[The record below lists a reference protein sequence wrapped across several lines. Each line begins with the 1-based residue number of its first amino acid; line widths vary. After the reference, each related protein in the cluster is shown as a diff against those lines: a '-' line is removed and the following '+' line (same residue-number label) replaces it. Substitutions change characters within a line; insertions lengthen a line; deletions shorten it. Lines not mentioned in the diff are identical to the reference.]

1 MKNLLLM
8 LRDIA
13 SKYPDMPAQYSKD
26 KDGNFKP
33 ISYPQLWED
42 AINCAL
48 AIRAIGEGKD
58 NQPIALISE
67 NRREWLIADL
77 GIMATGA
84 ADVPRGCDV
93 TQGELEYILTK
104 TECSVGFF
112 ENSTQLKKALAGK
125 GKDYLKT
132 AILFDTDES
141 YKAPQDIKLLSFSE
155 LMEKG
160 QKADDNLRKEL
171 IKELEKIDSNHLATI
186 IFTSGTTGEP
196 KGVML
201 SHGNFLHQV
210 KGVPLLLNVGPGD
223 IWLSVLPVWH
233 SFERVMQ
240 YVALGSASAIAYSKP
255 IGKIMLTDM
264 ATLRPTWLASV
275 PRIWESV
282 KKGVLSN
289 VEKGPAITRAI
300 FNAAIAIGKAFAV
313 SKHLVKGEFPRF
325 KKRPRILDFA
335 AGIIPF
341 IILLPFYGL
350 AKLIVFK
357 KLHRKLGGRFVAGIS
372 GGGALPPDVDS
383 FFDAVGIKVLEGYGL
398 TETAPV
404 LGVRK
409 QSHPVPGT
417 VGPVFPGTE
426 IQIRDKDGNILP
438 PGKQGIIHARGPQVM
453 LGYYK
458 NPEATKAVID
468 DNGWLNTGDIGMLTW
483 DNELKI
489 TGRAKDTIVL
499 RGGEN
504 IEPAPIETKLK
515 EHPLVSNAVVVGQD
529 KKFLAA
535 LLFIDKESLDTW
547 CKLKGIEPGEDIYSN
562 PMLKQELE
570 DFVAAEISHHNGF
583 KSFEQIYRIAILPDN
598 LSVGEELS
606 AKQEI
611 KRHVIMEKYKDT
623 IENLFK

>member
-8 LRDIA
+8 LKNIMQT
-13 SKYPDMPAQYSKD
+13 YPNMPAQYVKD
-26 KDGNFKP
+26 KEGKFKP
-33 ISYPQLWED
+33 IMYPQLWDD
-42 AINCAL
+42 AITCAL
-48 AIRAIGEGKD
+48 GLRAIGSGEE
-58 NQPIALISE
+58 NEPIALISE

-77 GIMATGA
+77 GTMAAGA

-93 TQGELEYILTK
+93 TQQELEYILTK
-104 TECSVGFF
+104 TECKTGFF
-112 ENSTQLKKALAGK
+112 ENSTQLKKALAGNGSK
-125 GKDYLKT
+125 YLKI
-132 AILFDTDES
+132 AILFDWDE
-141 YKAPQDIKLLSFSE
+141 DFSPPSSVTIINFYD
-155 LMEKG
+155 LMEEGK
-160 QKADDNLRKEL
+160 KASREDREKL
-171 IKELEKIDSNHLATI
+171 IKEIDKIESNHLATI

-210 KGVPLLLNVGPGD
+210 KGVPLLINVGPGD

-240 YVALGSASAIAYSKP
+240 YVALGTASAIAYSKP
-255 IGKIMLTDM
+255 IGRIMLADM
-264 ATLRPTWLASV
+264 AELKPTWLASV

-282 KKGVLSN
+282 KRGVLSN
-289 VEKGPAITRAI
+289 IEKGPSVTRAI
-300 FNAAIAIGKAFAV
+300 FNGALAIGKAFAV
-313 SKHLVKGEFPRF
+313 SRHLVKGEFPRF

-335 AGIIPF
+335 AGIVPF
-341 IILLPFYGL
+341 IILFPFYSL

-357 KLHRKLGGRFVAGIS
+357 KLHDKLGGRFVAGIS

-398 TETAPV
+398 TEAAPV

-417 VGPVFPGTE
+417 IGPVFPGTE
-426 IQIRDKDGNILP
+426 IQIRDKDGNVLK
-438 PGKQGIIHARGPQVM
+438 PGQQGIIFARGPQIM

-458 NPEATKAVID
+458 NPQATKAVLD
-468 DNGWLNTGDIGMLTW
+468 DQGWLNTGDIGMLTW

-535 LLFIDKESLDTW
+535 LLFIDTESLKTW
-547 CKLKGIEPGEDIYSN
+547 CELNSQDFDDNIYRN
-562 PMLKQELE
+562 PVLE
-570 DFVAAEISHHNGF
+570 QTLMEFISAEISHHNGF
-583 KSFEQIYRIAILPDN
+583 KSFERIYRVAILPDN

-611 KRHVIMEKYKDT
+611 KRHVILEKYKET
-623 IENLFK
+623 IESLFQ